1 MRQEVKGTESMKL
14 LSKSLIT
21 PLLIGVLSAC
31 SSGGSEESQAEQDN
45 SDLFA
50 YLKTDYFWND
60 TLPNEINTATWSTMP
75 QAMAALRAPQDRFSF
90 VMTNAEYADYVAS
103 VFFGYGFSHKVT
115 DTNDGLVVR
124 YAFEQGSAYQNGLR
138 RGDIITHVAGTSIA
152 DALSQST
159 DLSGLFGPNEEGYT
173 VDVTFFTPGD
183 GSGVVTETQFTK
195 SSIVANTVMAAQV
208 KDIIIN
214 SETVKLGYLVFD
226 SFKESSEQELEAA
239 FDMFDAQG
247 VQELILD
254 LRYNSGGRINIAHQL
269 SQQIGGNN
277 VENEIFVQY
286 IHNNL
291 QSSRN
296 TTTYFNL
303 PANYEQL
310 NLNRVVVLTSGET
323 CSASEL
329 VINALN
335 PFLEVTVVG
344 GETCGK
350 PIGMYPTQINDWTV
364 FAINFQTQNA
374 VGFGDYF
381 DGLSP
386 DCPATE
392 TIPGDWGDETEALL
406 AEGIYYLQNDSC
418 STAGNGAN
426 SVLKPSVK
434 VDFSQGPVKV
444 RNAL

>member
-1 MRQEVKGTESMKL
+1 MKL

-21 PLLIGVLSAC
+21 PLLVGVISAC
-31 SSGGSEESQAEQDN
+31 SSGGSETTQAEQDN
-45 SDLFA
+45 LDLFA

-60 TLPNEINTATWSTMP
+60 TLPEEINTAAWSTMP
-75 QAMAALRAPQDRFSF
+75 QAMNALRAPQDRFSF

-115 DTNDGLVVR
+115 ENSDGLLIR

-152 DALSQST
+152 SALSQSS
-159 DLSGLFGPNEEGYT
+159 DLSNLFGPNQEGHTADITFVKPDGT
-173 VDVTFFTPGD
+173 VV
-183 GSGVVTETQFTK
+183 ETQFTK

-208 KDIIIN
+208 KDITIN
-214 SETVKLGYLVFD
+214 SEPTKLGYLVFD

-247 VQELILD
+247 VEELILD
-254 LRYNSGGRINIAHQL
+254 LRYNSGGRISIAQQL
-269 SQQIGGNN
+269 SQQIGGNH
-277 VENEIFVQY
+277 VENQVFVQY
-286 IHNNL
+286 VHNEL

-335 PFLEVTVVG
+335 PFIEVTVVG

-350 PIGMYPTQINDWTV
+350 PIGMYPTEINDWTV

-374 VGFGDYF
+374 IGFGDYF
-381 DGLSP
+381 DGLAA
-386 DCPATE
+386 DCVVAE

-418 STAGNGAN
+418 STGGAGVN
-426 SVLKPSVK
+426 SVLKPTKK
-434 VDFSQGPVKV
+434 VDFSRGPVKV

>member
-1 MRQEVKGTESMKL
+1 MKGTKSMKL

-21 PLLIGVLSAC
+21 PLLVGVISAC
-31 SSGGSEESQAEQDN
+31 SSGGSENTQSEQDN
-45 SDLFA
+45 LDLFA

-60 TLPNEINTATWSTMP
+60 TLPEDINTNTWSTMP
-75 QAMAALRAPQDRFSF
+75 QAMNALRAPQDRFSF

-103 VFFGYGFSHKVT
+103 VFFGYGFSHEVT
-115 DTNDGLVVR
+115 ENNDGLLIR
-124 YAFEQGSAYQNGLR
+124 YVFEQGSAYQNGLR
-138 RGDIITHVAGTSIA
+138 RGDVITHVAGTSITS
-152 DALSQST
+152 ALSQSS
-159 DLSGLFGPNEEGYT
+159 DLSNLFGPNEEGHT
-173 VDVTFFTPGD
+173 VDVSYVKPDAST
-183 GSGVVTETQFTK
+183 VETQFTK

-208 KDIIIN
+208 KDITIN
-214 SETVKLGYLVFD
+214 STSTKLGYLVFD
-226 SFKESSEQELEAA
+226 SFKESSEQELETA

-254 LRYNSGGRINIAHQL
+254 LRYNSGGRISIAQQL
-269 SQQIGGNN
+269 SQQIGGQH
-277 VENEIFVQY
+277 VENQVFVQY
-286 IHNNL
+286 VHNEL

-296 TTTYFNL
+296 STTYFNL

-310 NLNRVVVLTSGET
+310 NLDRVVVLTSGET

-335 PFLEVTVVG
+335 PFIEVTVVG

-350 PIGMYPTQINDWTV
+350 PIGMYPTEINDWTV

-374 VGFGDYF
+374 IGFGDYF
-381 DGLSP
+381 DGLAA
-386 DCPATE
+386 DCVVAE

-406 AEGIYYLQNDSC
+406 AEGIHYLQNDSC
-418 STAGNGAN
+418 SAAGAGVN
-426 SVLKPSVK
+426 SVLKPAK
-434 VDFSQGPVKV
+434 KIDFSRGPVKV